1 MRFSTKIII
10 GLLLMVPGLVV
21 GFILCGIMK
30 FAFYI
35 GITIVILLGCLGVV
49 SIIDAITDKIVK
61 RQFAR
66 EQAEELFY

>member
-21 GFILCGIMK
+21 GFILYGIMK
-30 FAFYI
+30 FAFYA
-35 GITIVILLGCLGVV
+35 GITIVIILGCLGAA
-49 SIIDAITDKIVK
+49 IIICAIADEIVK